1 MYFESGGIYHIYNQ
15 GNNRQ
20 LVFYNHEN
28 YIYFLRKL
36 RIHIMPFADVLAWCL
51 MPNHFH
57 LMVEVRE
64 VEIESFSPA
73 FSEGFTQSETLTKPR
88 GSIALSGPEI
98 GSEPFIKPVKTTFNH
113 SIGVLLRS
121 YTRAI
126 NIQENRTGSLFRK
139 KTKAICLNEI
149 NGISSHWYT
158 SFGVTFM
165 KVDIP
170 EYQYPQVCFNYIH
183 HNPVK
188 AGLVV
193 KAEDWEFSSYIDL
206 VGMRGGNFVNREKV
220 EKLGLICG

>member
-36 RIHIMPFADVLAWCL
+36 RIHILPFADVLAWCL

-64 VEIESFSPA
+64 VEIDGLGPA
-73 FSEGFTQSETLTKPR
+73 FSEGFTQSETLTKER
-88 GSIALSGPEI
+88 
-98 GSEPFIKPVKTTFNH
+98 KTSLNH

-126 NIQENRTGSLFRK
+126 NVQENRTGSLFRK

-170 EYQYPQVCFNYIH
+170 EYQYLQVCFNYIH
-183 HNPVK
+183 QNPVK
-188 AGLVV
+188 AGMVA

-206 VGMRGGNFVNREKV
+206 VGMRDGNFVNRERV

>member
-1 MYFESGGIYHIYNQ
+1 MYFEPGGIYHIYNQ

-20 LVFYNHEN
+20 LVFYNREN
-28 YIYFLRKL
+28 YLYFLRKL
-36 RIHIMPFADVLAWCL
+36 RFHIMPFADVLAWCL

-57 LMVEVRE
+57 LMVELKE
-64 VEIESFSPA
+64 VESLVPD
-73 FSEGFTQSETLTKPR
+73 FSEGFTQSETLTKP
-88 GSIALSGPEI
+88 GEMA
-98 GSEPFIKPVKTTFNH
+98 SEPFIRHAKITINH

-126 NIQENRTGSLFRK
+126 NVQENRTGSLFRK

-149 NGISSHWYT
+149 KGISSHWYT
-158 SFGVTFM
+158 SFGITFM

-183 HNPVK
+183 QNPVK
-188 AGLVV
+188 AGLVA

-206 VGMRGGNFVNREKV
+206 VGMRDGTFVNRERV
-220 EKLGLICG
+220 EQLGLICG